1 MMKKIVI
8 AADSF
13 KGSASSIQVAD
24 YLERGLHEADSSLKM
39 IKVPLADGGEGTV
52 MAIIKATNGHLM
64 TSKVSGPAS
73 GHVEAQWG
81 LLPNH
86 TAVIEMAAAAGF
98 TQDRQQ
104 NVALKSTY
112 GVGELIKQALDHHAT
127 KIYIGLGGSSTNDGG
142 VGMAQA
148 LGGRFF
154 DQNGAEI
161 RHGMTGL
168 RELAGVNL
176 EGIDR
181 RIQNVQVIGL
191 ADVDNPLTGK
201 NGATRIFGPQ
211 KGVRPDQVAEFDK
224 QLNHLSQLTAPVLG
238 TDYSAMP
245 GAGAAGGLG
254 FGVLAFLGGQLTSGI
269 AKMIEIVHLQ
279 ARIQNADLVITGEGR
294 IDQQTLNGKL
304 PLGVAQLAHKA
315 GVPTIAVAGS
325 VSGDV
330 QSLYDHGFDLIISTT
345 TSPMTVDEAIQ
356 QAPQSITQAGYRIGK
371 MIQLINR

>member
-1 MMKKIVI
+1 MKKIVI

-13 KGSASSIQVAD
+13 KGSASSSEVAD
-24 YLERGLHEADSSLKM
+24 YLERGLQAAGSLSE
-39 IKVPLADGGEGTV
+39 ITKVPLADGGEGTV
-52 MAIIKATNGHLM
+52 TAIIKAASGRLM
-64 TSKVSGPAS
+64 SSKVSGPAG

-81 LLPNH
+81 LLPDH

-98 TQDRQQ
+98 TQDRDQS
-104 NVALKSTY
+104 VAVKSTF
-112 GVGELIKQALDHHAT
+112 GVGELIKQALDYHAT
-127 KIYIGLGGSSTNDGG
+127 TIYIGLGGSSTNDGG

-148 LGGRFF
+148 LGGRFY
-154 DQNGAEI
+154 DQNGSEVPRGIA
-161 RHGMTGL
+161 GL
-168 RELAGVNL
+168 RDLVGVNL
-176 EGIDR
+176 EGLDSR
-181 RIQNVQVIGL
+181 LQNVQVIGL

-201 NGATRIFGPQ
+201 NGATQIFGPQ
-211 KGVRPDQVAEFDK
+211 KGVRSNQVAEFDK
-224 QLNHLSQLTAPVLG
+224 RLNRLSQLTTKVLG
-238 TDYSAMP
+238 TDYSTMP

-254 FGVLAFLGGQLTSGI
+254 FGVLAFLGGRLTSGI

-279 ARIQNADLVITGEGR
+279 AKIQNADLVITGEGR

-330 QSLYDHGFDLIISTT
+330 QPLYEHGFDLILSTT

-356 QAPQSITQAGYRIGK
+356 QAPQLTTQVRIPDWQDDSIT
-371 MIQLINR
+371 NR